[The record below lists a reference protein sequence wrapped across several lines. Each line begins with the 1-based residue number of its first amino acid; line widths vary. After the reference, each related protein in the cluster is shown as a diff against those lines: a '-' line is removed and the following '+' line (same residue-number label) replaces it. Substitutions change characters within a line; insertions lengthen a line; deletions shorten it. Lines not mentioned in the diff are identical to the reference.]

1 VTPCERLF
9 GDAIVMGREKA
20 ADVGQ
25 WLFFLALSVPPS
37 VGEQI
42 SRTSLAIG
50 WFDSRSWLP

>member
-1 VTPCERLF
+1 
-9 GDAIVMGREKA
+9 MGRKKA

-50 WFDSRSWLP
+50 WFDSRFWLQ